1 MTAKRSDLFICTCN
15 VARSQMAESRLRA
28 SAGDRFEVRSA
39 GSRPGAAV
47 NPLVVAAMREIG
59 IDLSDAV
66 PKGFDGVAGM
76 RFDFVITLCDSAR
89 DECPF
94 FPGHPVAEH
103 WSLEDPSRLAGTDDE
118 RLAGVRRIRD
128 DIRKRIGEFVERA
141 R

>member
-1 MTAKRSDLFICTCN
+1 MTTKRSVLFICTGN
-15 VARSQMAESRLRA
+15 VARSQMAEALLRA

-47 NPLVVAAMREIG
+47 NPLVVSAMREIG
-59 IDLSDAV
+59 VDLSGTV
-66 PKGFDGVAGM
+66 PKGFDAVAGM
-76 RFDFVITLCDSAR
+76 RFDFVVTLCDSAR

-103 WSLEDPSRLAGTDDE
+103 WSLEDPSRLAGTDEE

-128 DIRKRIGEFVERA
+128 DIRRRIGEFVERV